1 MAFKMKYSVN
11 SEVSYTYIIS
21 NKRLTLI
28 AALGVTLGIAIFIFM
43 NSMMAGF
50 DKSSADAFFK
60 SIPHIRIYK
69 EDVISKPISETN
81 GKSIP
86 IIINPKV
93 VPSNNTIDNPKEII
107 QLLKNQKE
115 VAFVTPQLTVGI
127 FFNNAKTQI
136 SGRAIGI
143 LPEEAN
149 QMFNM
154 ESYVVEGSINNLK
167 NNLNGILLGSGVASK
182 MNVKEGDN
190 ISITSSVGMTK
201 VMKIIGIFQTN
212 NSVVDKSTAYIN
224 IAYAQQLLKKNAQY
238 ITDINVNIKD
248 FNNAKAFA
256 PELAQLTNYNAEDWE
271 TANETYM
278 AATRM
283 RAIIIRFVSIS
294 ILIVAGFG
302 IYNILNMTVMQKIN
316 DIAILKAIGFN
327 GRDVIKIFVGQALII
342 GLIGIVFGVLFA
354 SIMVTVLQ
362 NYYVGGDIGYFPI
375 YFKIS
380 NFLKGIIFG
389 FAVTFLAGYIPAR
402 NAANIDPVA
411 IFRK

>member
-1 MAFKMKYSVN
+1 MSVKKHPVN
-11 SEVSYTYIIS
+11 GEVAYTYIVS
-21 NKRLTLI
+21 NKKLTMV
-28 AALGVTLGIAIFIFM
+28 AALGVTLGIAVFIFM
-43 NSMMAGF
+43 NSMLAGF
-50 DKSSADAFFK
+50 DKSSSEAFFK

-69 EDVISKPISETN
+69 DDEISKPIVNQS
-81 GKSIP
+81 GKNIP
-86 IIINPKV
+86 VIVNPKV
-93 VPSNNTIDNPKEII
+93 VPSNNTIVNPKQVI
-107 QLLKNQKE
+107 QLLKNQPD
-115 VAFVTPQLTVGI
+115 VALVTPQLTVGI
-127 FFNNAKTQI
+127 FYNNAKTQI

-154 ESYVVEGSINNLK
+154 ESYVVEGNVNNLK
-167 NNLNGILLGSGVASK
+167 NNINGILLGSGVAAK
-182 MNVKEGDN
+182 MNVREGDN

-201 VMKIIGIFQTN
+201 VMKVIGVFQTN
-212 NSVVDKSTAYIN
+212 NSVVDKTTAYVN
-224 IAYAQQLLKKNAQY
+224 ISFAQQLMKKNSSY

-248 FNNAKAFA
+248 YNKAKAYA
-256 PELAQLTNYNAEDWE
+256 PELAQLTNYKAEDWE
-271 TANETYM
+271 SANETYM

-294 ILIVAGFG
+294 ILLVAGFG

-327 GRDVIKIFVGQALII
+327 GRDVIRIFVSQALII

-354 SIMVTVLQ
+354 SIMVAVLQ

-375 YFKIS
+375 YFKLS
-380 NFLKGIIFG
+380 NFLKGIFFG
-389 FAVTFLAGYIPAR
+389 FAVTFLAGFIPAR
-402 NAANIDPVA
+402 KAANIDPVS

>member
-1 MAFKMKYSVN
+1 M
-11 SEVSYTYIIS
+11 
-21 NKRLTLI
+21 
-28 AALGVTLGIAIFIFM
+28 
-43 NSMMAGF
+43 
-50 DKSSADAFFK
+50 
-60 SIPHIRIYK
+60 
-69 EDVISKPISETN
+69 
-81 GKSIP
+81 
-86 IIINPKV
+86 
-93 VPSNNTIDNPKEII
+93 
-107 QLLKNQKE
+107 
-115 VAFVTPQLTVGI
+115 
-127 FFNNAKTQI
+127 
-136 SGRAIGI
+136 
-143 LPEEAN
+143 
-149 QMFNM
+149 
-154 ESYVVEGSINNLK
+154 VEGSINNLK

-283 RAIIIRFVSIS
+283 RAIIIRFVSVS

-375 YFKIS
+375 YFKIG
-380 NFLKGIIFG
+380 NFLKGILFG
-389 FAVTFLAGYIPAR
+389 FAVTFLAGFIPAR
-402 NAANIDPVA
+402 KAANIDPVA